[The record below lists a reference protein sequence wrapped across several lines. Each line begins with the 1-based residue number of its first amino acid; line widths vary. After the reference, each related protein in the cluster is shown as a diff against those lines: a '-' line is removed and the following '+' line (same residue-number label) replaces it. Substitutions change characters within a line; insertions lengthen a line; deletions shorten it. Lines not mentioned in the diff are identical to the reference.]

1 MSGVNLYSYKYWCR
15 KRKQSI
21 ANIYSDSHT
30 YSSKQSRKW
39 VTLWF
44 PEIKTQYL
52 SHHSSSPTYLTSP
65 HLMPC
70 PLSPVRLI
78 ALNKRSLKTHLKK
91 WNQKG
96 KKRNKCPLYR
106 LLLCPGAYAK
116 RNEVYFVDLFMMCQF
131 HTLSFC
137 DSQVVFLSFFPSL
150 LRENLP
156 FNVLLGS
163 VVRRGEGKDIFS
175 EVFLFYFLLLWQISI
190 NLLYKLGLLMIV
202 LLFVAF
208 LLLLR
213 LRVFHISIVSARLP
227 KDIFVSWNCVVVVSV
242 SWRSHPFIH
251 RNTILR
257 EVWGKYP
264 NTTSANG

>member
-1 MSGVNLYSYKYWCR
+1 M
-15 KRKQSI
+15 
-21 ANIYSDSHT
+21 
-30 YSSKQSRKW
+30 
-39 VTLWF
+39 
-44 PEIKTQYL
+44 
-52 SHHSSSPTYLTSP
+52 
-65 HLMPC
+65 
-70 PLSPVRLI
+70 
-78 ALNKRSLKTHLKK
+78 
-91 WNQKG
+91 
-96 KKRNKCPLYR
+96 KRNKCPLYR
-106 LLLCPGAYAK
+106 LLLRPGAYAK

-137 DSQVVFLSFFPSL
+137 DLQVVFLSFFPSL

-208 LLLLR
+208 LLLR

-242 SWRSHPFIH
+242 S
-251 RNTILR
+251 
-257 EVWGKYP
+257 
-264 NTTSANG
+264 

>member
-1 MSGVNLYSYKYWCR
+1 
-15 KRKQSI
+15 
-21 ANIYSDSHT
+21 
-30 YSSKQSRKW
+30 
-39 VTLWF
+39 
-44 PEIKTQYL
+44 
-52 SHHSSSPTYLTSP
+52 
-65 HLMPC
+65 MPC

-106 LLLCPGAYAK
+106 LLLCPGAYTK

-137 DSQVVFLSFFPSL
+137 DLQVVFLSFFPSL
-150 LRENLP
+150 LRENLS

-208 LLLLR
+208 LFFGFSIFRLCLQGCQRTFLSPGIVLLWCLY
-213 LRVFHISIVSARLP
+213 LEEVIHSSIAIQFWGR
-227 KDIFVSWNCVVVVSV
+227 C
-242 SWRSHPFIH
+242 
-251 RNTILR
+251 
-257 EVWGKYP
+257 WGKYP